1 MWINKQKL
9 LGTISQPTLKEIL
22 RAGWSQNY
30 IQWRYRRTAEPQW
43 MNVLYPPEPGHF
55 IGVAFHFFQK
65 SFIKVFLEL
74 QKLGFLLFFF
84 SEIIVKRQPNLA
96 VSCYKFCDISRI
108 IQIIVKCI
116 LLEIFLNPG
125 FSSSLKASQDVQI
138 EVFGRSFGHF
148 RIHS

>member
-1 MWINKQKL
+1 MESQDVKFGHGASQETRGSKMWINKQKL

-30 IQWRYRRTAEPQW
+30 IQWRYCRTAEPQW

-84 SEIIVKRQPNLA
+84 RNH
-96 VSCYKFCDISRI
+96 C
-108 IQIIVKCI
+108 
-116 LLEIFLNPG
+116 
-125 FSSSLKASQDVQI
+125 
-138 EVFGRSFGHF
+138 
-148 RIHS
+148 